1 MSFVF
6 AFYSHVF
13 RELCTKLNILRPAL
27 GIFGGTFDPV
37 HYGHTQPVIVAARQ
51 AAVQSVAMLPCH
63 IPVHKAHAPSA
74 SRHRLAMLKLA
85 IEQYPQL
92 YIDEREIRSDTP
104 SYTIHTLRALRKEY
118 PKHPLCFFI
127 GMDSLHSLLSWNE
140 WQALFDY
147 CHFVVCCRP
156 GSKKPLS
163 EELTHLLAQRQ
174 VSTNN
179 ALHNA
184 LNGKI
189 FLADTPELAI
199 SSSEIRQRVEDKQ
212 PTDDMLDPKVR
223 RYIETHKLYQP
234 STTF

>member
-1 MSFVF
+1 MF
-6 AFYSHVF
+6 AIYSHVF
-13 RELCTKLNILRPAL
+13 RELCFNLNNLRPAL

-37 HYGHTQPVIVAARQ
+37 HYGHTQSVIVAAQQ
-51 AAVQSVAMLPCH
+51 AGVQSVAMLPCH
-63 IPVHKAHAPSA
+63 IPVHKNHTPSA
-74 SRHRLAMLKLA
+74 SQHRLAMLKLA

-92 YIDEREIRSDTP
+92 YIDEREIHSDTP

-140 WQALFDY
+140 SQALFDY

-156 GSKKPLS
+156 GTKTPLS
-163 EELTHLLAQRQ
+163 EELKALLAERQ
-174 VSTNN
+174 VTTNN

-184 LNGKI
+184 LHGKI
-189 FLADTPELAI
+189 FLADTPELDI
-199 SSSEIRQRVEDKQ
+199 SSSEIRRHIINNL

-223 RYIETHKLYQP
+223 RYIQTHKLYQP

>member
-6 AFYSHVF
+6 AFHSHVF
-13 RELCTKLNILRPAL
+13 REFCTKLNTLRPTL

-37 HYGHTQPVIVAARQ
+37 HHGHTQSVIVAAQQ
-51 AAVQSVAMLPCH
+51 AGVQSVAMLPCH
-63 IPVHKAHAPSA
+63 IPVHKAHTPSA
-74 SRHRLAMLKLA
+74 SQHRLAMLKLA

-92 YIDEREIRSDTP
+92 YIDEREIQRETP
-104 SYTIHTLRALRKEY
+104 SYTIHTLRALRDEY
-118 PKHPLCFFI
+118 PKHPLCFII

-156 GSKKPLS
+156 GTKTALSK
-163 EELTHLLAQRQ
+163 ELTDLLAKRQ
-174 VSTNN
+174 VSTSN
-179 ALHNA
+179 ALHNT

-199 SSSEIRQRVEDKQ
+199 SSSEIRQRIVNKL

-223 RYIETHKLYQP
+223 RYIQTHKLYQP